1 MPNVIIT
8 LQGRVYTIAC
18 DDGQERRVQQLALY
32 VDQKL
37 REISKSGAAVSEQ
50 YQFVLGSLMLA
61 DDALSA
67 REKLDEMQAQ
77 PAFNQD
83 TLQKAAQ
90 KAERQADVDVAAVQ
104 HLTHRLEELASKLQ
118 EPLTASAD

>member
-37 REISKSGAAVSEQ
+37 RDISRSGAAVSEQ

-61 DDALSA
+61 DEVLSA
-67 REKLDEMQAQ
+67 REQLDELQTN
-77 PAFNQD
+77 PTFNQE
-83 TLQKAAQ
+83 TLQKASE
-90 KAERQADVDVAAVQ
+90 KASRQTEVDVAAVQ
-104 HLTHRLEELASKLQ
+104 HLTSRLEQLATKLQ
-118 EPLTASAD
+118 DTDA

>member
-1 MPNVIIT
+1 MPNVVIT

-37 REISKSGAAVSEQ
+37 REIARSGAAVSEQ

-61 DDALSA
+61 DELFNLREQTENGGTAVAGTAEQAAPSA
-67 REKLDEMQAQ
+67 A
-77 PAFNQD
+77 
-83 TLQKAAQ
+83 
-90 KAERQADVDVAAVQ
+90 KAERQTEVDVAAVQ
-104 HLTHRLEELASKLQ
+104 HLTSRLEELAAKLQ
-118 EPLTASAD
+118 DADA